1 MHAPH
6 RERLKRPQL
15 VEEKGKLAPDQIG
28 SAGLTYEDLVNVN
41 QNGPYHQYT
50 WSAAPYE
57 TGHAR
62 YLIVALPRV
71 RLARTSNVL

>member
-6 RERLKRPQL
+6 RECLKRPQL
-15 VEEKGKLAPDQIG
+15 VEEKGKLAPEQIG

-41 QNGPYHQYT
+41 QNGPYLQYT
-50 WSAAPYE
+50 RSAAPYE

-71 RLARTSNVL
+71 RLARASNVS